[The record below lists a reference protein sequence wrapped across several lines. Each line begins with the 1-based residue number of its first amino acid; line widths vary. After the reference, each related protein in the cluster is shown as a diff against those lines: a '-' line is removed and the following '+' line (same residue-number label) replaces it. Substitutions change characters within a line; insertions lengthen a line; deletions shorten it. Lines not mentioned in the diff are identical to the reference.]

1 MFIPIEASFSIAVQ
15 GDDELFKYAWEKKIV
30 IVSPTTLLATLRTI
44 SSIWKQEM
52 QTKNAQE
59 IARLSGS
66 MYDKFIGFLEDL
78 NRIKLNI
85 DRSST
90 AYDDALKKLKD
101 GNGNLIRTTQK
112 IKELGAKTGNKL
124 IPSEFDIQDEE

>member
-1 MFIPIEASFSIAVQ
+1 
-15 GDDELFKYAWEKKIV
+15 
-30 IVSPTTLLATLRTI
+30 
-44 SSIWKQEM
+44 M